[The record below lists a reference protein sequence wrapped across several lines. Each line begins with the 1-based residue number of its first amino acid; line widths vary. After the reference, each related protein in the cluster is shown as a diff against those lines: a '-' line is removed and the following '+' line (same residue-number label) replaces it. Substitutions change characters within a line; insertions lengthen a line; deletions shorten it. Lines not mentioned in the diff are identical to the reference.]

1 MKKRFRTVLFGLLLF
16 MPLAYL
22 KAADAQEF
30 TKIIKK
36 EYDIS
41 AEGTVNITNKY
52 GKVEVK
58 TWDKNRVQIEVTILV
73 KTRTQ
78 SQADEVFGRIQV
90 DFSQSPG
97 FVRAETVIDPV
108 KWSWWSWGNSNSD
121 YQINYLVHMPASAA
135 FELYLRYGNAFIAA
149 LENKVYLQV
158 KYGNFK
164 SDGIGGRATV
174 DLGYGNG
181 TIAKTGNMEAVVSYG
196 NLTCTES
203 KEVNITS
210 KYSKVAFERAG
221 TVRSTSKYDDYRLG
235 DIGVFHNTGNY
246 DHFRIQRARDVF
258 INTKY
263 SNLSIGRL
271 LNRLEMTAAYGGTV
285 IDILDKNFTAID
297 FTGKYSDCKI
307 NLEPGLQT
315 RIECY
320 GNYADMAYP
329 EQTSVRF
336 ERIQN
341 QAREVK
347 GYLGNSDAKGLI
359 KTGLTYGNLRIRQE
373 P

>member
-1 MKKRFRTVLFGLLLF
+1 MKKRFETALLCLLIF
-16 MPLAYL
+16 MPVAFL

-30 TKIIKK
+30 TKVIKK

-41 AEGTVNITNKY
+41 AGGTVNITNKY

-78 SQADEVFGRIQV
+78 SQADEVFDRIQV

-121 YQINYLVHMPASAA
+121 YQINYLIHMPASAA

-149 LENKVYLQV
+149 LENKAHIQV

-181 TIAKTGNMEAVVSYG
+181 TLAKTGNLEALVSYG

-210 KYSKVAFERAG
+210 KYSKVALERAG

-235 DIGVFHNTGNY
+235 DISAFHNTGNY
-246 DHFRIQRARDVF
+246 DQFRIQRAGDVY

-285 IDILDKNFTAID
+285 IEVLDKDFTAID

-307 NLEPGLQT
+307 NLEPGLHT
-315 RIECY
+315 RLECY
-320 GNYADMAYP
+320 GSYADMTFP
-329 EQTSVRF
+329 EQSSFRF

-341 QAREVK
+341 QTREVK
-347 GYLGNSDAKGLI
+347 GHLGNSAAKGFI
-359 KTGLTYGNLRIRQE
+359 KASLTYGNLRIRQE
-373 P
+373 L